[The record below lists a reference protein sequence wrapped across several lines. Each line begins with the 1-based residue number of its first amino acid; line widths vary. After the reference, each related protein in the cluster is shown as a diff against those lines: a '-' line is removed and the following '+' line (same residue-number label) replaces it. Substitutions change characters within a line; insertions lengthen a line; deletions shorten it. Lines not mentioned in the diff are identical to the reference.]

1 MKSLKRRIPMAK
13 KKKEAEEEITKTK
26 ADEASEQE
34 TEAEAKSEAKAE
46 TKTEEAKAEADEPK
60 ADETEEKSN
69 KCEEKLAEQKD
80 KYMRLAAEYE
90 NYRKRTA
97 NEKLMIYDDATAKAV
112 TELLP
117 VADSVRMAIENM
129 GEANPEVL
137 KGIELIS
144 NQLSKSFEKLKIE
157 EYGKIGDKFDP
168 NLHNAIS
175 KIDSD
180 ELGENEISQVFQKGY
195 KIGDKIIRHAMVQVA
210 NCG

>member
-1 MKSLKRRIPMAK
+1 MAK
-13 KKKEAEEEITKTK
+13 KKKQAEEEIKNSK
-26 ADEASEQE
+26 AKEASEQE
-34 TEAEAKSEAKAE
+34 TEAEANTEVNEAKAE
-46 TKTEEAKAEADEPK
+46 EPK
-60 ADETEEKSN
+60 ADASEEKI
-69 KCEEKLAEQKD
+69 KKLEEELTEQKD

-90 NYRKRTA
+90 NYRKRTS

-129 GEANPEVL
+129 SDANPEVL

-180 ELGENEISQVFQKGY
+180 DLGENEISQVFQKGY